1 MKKSL
6 NILFTFFSLTGCAV
20 EQPKFEATSASIRRA
35 QMSGEMKEALA
46 AYDSQAREA
55 EKNAAASF
63 FPQQYWEAAVDAY
76 THAGRAARI
85 SGDLQR
91 SVAHGTKALEI
102 AERTNQV
109 LTRRLGIVSDLIFG
123 YRELRNFEKTTEL
136 VEKGLKIAQQLPPNT
151 NDRVFWEGKYYAQ
164 QGIEMMRQRAFEKAV
179 EALTNAV
186 HLQQGYLLSLTVR
199 PRVNPAT
206 LEGNRIDLI
215 WRKTRLGAAYR
226 QAEKWQEALE
236 QYQQAF
242 DHLKEWGLKYQSLND
257 LYWEIGELH
266 RQQENF
272 PEALENFK
280 TALEVAE
287 TQRVPGAIRRAS
299 MRIGDILRETGKP
312 AEAIPHYEKAIRQI
326 ESVRSLLESE
336 EYRQSFFEGG
346 IGPYINMMRVLLAA
360 RRGDE
365 AFNYSERARSRA
377 FLDVL
382 GSKVQLSRLKSGL
395 LEEERSLQ
403 ERIAALKARL
413 ADSEEGET
421 DRAGLRRELQA
432 AEKAYTAFLAR
443 VRKQDKEQASLMT
456 VEPLALKEVQEF
468 LDPETTLI
476 EYFVT
481 QTGIL
486 VWVIEKEKMQFVRV
500 ELPGEKL
507 AGLVKTLRESI
518 FALGERDKF
527 NETSAALYK
536 HVLQPVL
543 SHVRGK
549 ELIIVPHDVLHYLPF
564 HALISPDGH
573 YLIEKYPI
581 YYLSSASL
589 LQFTREKRRAKGEKV
604 LAFGNPDLG
613 DPAMDL
619 KFAELEAR
627 EIRKIYPQGTVF
639 LRKEAS
645 EERGKSLSPQHD
657 IIHFASHA
665 ELKEDDPL
673 SSAILLAKEGKED
686 GRLEVREIFGMD
698 LQANLVVLSACE
710 TGLGKLSSGDE
721 LVGLTRAFI
730 YAGTPSVIASL
741 WKVDDASTANL
752 MGSFYKNLR
761 TMPKVEALRQAQL
774 ELIRGRVSS
783 DLLVRRGVGGVGKL
797 GEVPEAKSDSPGS
810 TSVPVSISTSHPYFW
825 APFILVGDGK

>member
-6 NILFTFFSLTGCAV
+6 NILFTFFFLTGCAV
-20 EQPKFEATSASIRRA
+20 EQPKFEVTGASVRRA

-46 AYDSQAREA
+46 AYESQAREA

-91 SVAHGTKALEI
+91 SVAHGTKALEL
-102 AERTNQV
+102 AERTSQG
-109 LTRRLGIVSDLIFG
+109 LTRRVRAINDLIYG
-123 YRELRNFEKTTEL
+123 YRALRNFEKTTEL
-136 VEKGLKIAQQLPPNT
+136 VEKGLKIAQQLLPNT
-151 NDRVFWEGKYYAQ
+151 NDRVFWEGQYYAQ
-164 QGIEMMRQRAFEKAV
+164 QGIEMMRQSAFEKAV
-179 EALTNAV
+179 EAFSNAV
-186 HLQQGYLLSLTVR
+186 HLQQGYLSFLTVR

-206 LEGNRIDLI
+206 LEGNRSDLI
-215 WRKTRLGAAYR
+215 RRKTRLGAAYR
-226 QAEKWQEALE
+226 QAGKLKEALE

-242 DHLKEWGLKYQSLND
+242 EHLKEWGLKYAYLND

-266 RQQENF
+266 RQQKNF
-272 PEALENFK
+272 PEALENFRK
-280 TALEVAE
+280 ALEVAE
-287 TQRVPGAIRRAS
+287 SQRVPGAIRGAS
-299 MRIGDILRETGKP
+299 VRIGDILRETEKP

-346 IGPYINMMRVLLAA
+346 IRPYINMMGVLLAA
-360 RRGDE
+360 GREDE

-589 LQFTREKRRAKGEKV
+589 LQFVKEKRKAGRERV

-613 DPAMDL
+613 DPQKDL
-619 KFAELEAR
+619 QFAELEAGEVR
-627 EIRKIYPQGTVF
+627 RLYPSSAVY
-639 LRKEAS
+639 LRKEAT
-645 EERGKSLSPQHD
+645 EEKAKGLSSQYD
-657 IIHFASHA
+657 ILHFATHA

-673 SSAILLAKEGKED
+673 SSAVLLAKDGKED
-686 GRLEVREIFGMD
+686 GRLEVREVFGMD
-698 LQANLVVLSACE
+698 LKASLVVLSACE

-730 YAGTPSVIASL
+730 YAGTPSVMASL
-741 WKVDDASTANL
+741 WKVEDSSTAVL
-752 MGSFYKNLR
+752 MASFYRNLR
-761 TMPKVEALRQAQL
+761 TMSKVEALRQAQL
-774 ELIRGRVSS
+774 EMIRGDARSA
-783 DLLVRRGVGGVGKL
+783 LLARRGVGGIGRLGK
-797 GEVPEAKSDSPGS
+797 VPETKRTSGDSLA
-810 TSVPVSISTSHPYFW
+810 VSTSHPYFW